1 MRPTQWSRLVAV
13 AAVAGALTWAGLRTW
28 VVGGGYEPQLPW
40 TMIAALLL
48 IAVVVVGAG
57 WPVRQWVRGDRAR
70 RIDALR
76 AARTAVLGKA
86 SAYAGA
92 LLLGWFG
99 GQVAHYAAH
108 VGIDAR
114 RERMWLALAAAVA
127 SLLVAAAGLLVER
140 WCRVPPERGPH
151 EEPGPPDRVEQG

>member
-1 MRPTQWSRLVAV
+1 MRPTQLSRLAAV
-13 AAVAGALTWAGLRTW
+13 AAVAGALTWAALRAWAVRGGQEPPLLWTT
-28 VVGGGYEPQLPW
+28 VG
-40 TMIAALLL
+40 ALVL

-92 LLLGWFG
+92 LLLGWFA
-99 GQVAHYAAH
+99 GQAGHYAATLE
-108 VGIDAR
+108 VAAR
-114 RERMWLALAAAVA
+114 RDRMGTALAAAAA
-127 SLLVAAAGLLVER
+127 SLLVLAAGLLVER
-140 WCRVPPERGPH
+140 WCRVPGDDDEGREGAG
-151 EEPGPPDRVEQG
+151 EPQRD